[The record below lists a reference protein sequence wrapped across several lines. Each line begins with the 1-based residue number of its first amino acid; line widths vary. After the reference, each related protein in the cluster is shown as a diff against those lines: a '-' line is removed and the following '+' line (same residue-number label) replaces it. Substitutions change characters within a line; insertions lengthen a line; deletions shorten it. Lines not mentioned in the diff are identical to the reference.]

1 MRSTKAAAQRRS
13 TTPMGD
19 PMVTGKANRPSESDR
34 FWEICEK
41 AAHIFAQKGFDRT
54 SLDDV
59 AAVLKITKPGL
70 YYYFSSKDE
79 LLYTIIEFYWEKLWD
94 GFKNRPLEADDPL
107 DILRY
112 IIANHLRFVIS
123 NREASLLVEEK
134 YALREDYRRAYEKK
148 EKEYAD
154 AVRDQIVDLQ
164 RKGLLCAD
172 IDATIVT
179 YSLFSLISM
188 LHRWYNP
195 KGRIS
200 PEKYIR
206 QITDVFLHGLLAQP
220 GKR

>member
-1 MRSTKAAAQRRS
+1 MA
-13 TTPMGD
+13 
-19 PMVTGKANRPSESDR
+19 TGKASRLLESDR

-54 SLDDV
+54 SLDDI

-79 LLYTIIEFYWEKLWD
+79 LLYTIIEFYWEKLWQ
-94 GFKNRPLEADDPL
+94 GFKNRPLESSDPL

-112 IIANHLRFVIS
+112 IIANHLKFVIS

-134 YALREDYRRAYEKK
+134 YALREDYRKAYEKK

-154 AVRDQIVDLQ
+154 AVRDEVVQLQ
-164 RKGLLCAD
+164 RKGLLRSD
-172 IDATIVT
+172 IDATVVT
-179 YSLFSLISM
+179 YSLFSLINM

-206 QITDVFLHGLLAQP
+206 QIIDMFLHGLLAQ
-220 GKR
+220 KK